1 MTQLIN
7 ADNEPALWTPSTKWE
22 DSIKQQIHLL
32 PNMGPNRFR
41 DAKWQEIFDKQGA
54 SPKFSTPIETAKVP
68 FTLWLTPEALWD
80 RVNTLSQVSIL
91 EGADR
96 EAFVAKFNKAV
107 KEGDGEWNDKGEIA
121 FHGHTFY
128 AWTSRL

>member
-1 MTQLIN
+1 
-7 ADNEPALWTPSTKWE
+7 
-22 DSIKQQIHLL
+22 
-32 PNMGPNRFR
+32 MGPSRFR
-41 DAKWQEIFDKQGA
+41 DEKWSGVFEQQAKNA
-54 SPKFSTPIETAKVP
+54 SPMFSTPIQTVSVP

-91 EGADR
+91 QGADR
-96 EAFVAKFNKAV
+96 EAFVAKFNKAI
-107 KEGDGEWNDKGEIA
+107 KEEDGEWNDKGEIA